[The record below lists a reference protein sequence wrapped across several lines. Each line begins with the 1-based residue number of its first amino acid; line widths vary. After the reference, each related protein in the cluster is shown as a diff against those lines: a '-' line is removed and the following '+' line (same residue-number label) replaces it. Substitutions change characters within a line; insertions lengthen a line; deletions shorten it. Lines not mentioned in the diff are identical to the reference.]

1 MYRFFKKFILLTI
14 FSYFTFFSFHAL
26 GAVGGP
32 ADSRAHKDLSVKI
45 TNVASNSAAA
55 PGNVANG
62 SSTIDTTPTIYGEVG
77 SAISSLYS
85 VQIYA
90 DNSQTPLDGKFE
102 KMSSIKWKFTPSTPL
117 SVGNHA
123 LQAAI
128 VKFDATVMK
137 RSGKWNITMAD
148 SKIIEVKLSPSSE
161 YENKRLITYDAA
173 DFVATGLSA
182 KPGSR
187 LEVFSASTGL
197 YGNGKTTVLVGTIG
211 IDSNVQTVD
220 LNPGTNFINVQNGG
234 LVYVR
239 YVNDSPPFFTS
250 SVKFTFLSGFS
261 RVPHYILG
269 INTLADWKKQLTQFA
284 QAKHIV
290 MESKRATLVYT
301 MEKAM
306 EWKNSDYDKIL
317 STYDVIIN
325 AEDQISGL
333 DNKSVVTESDKYLAD
348 LNRPRSNKYLV
359 VEVDHD
365 YLYSTNWRVAVNGKS
380 MEAFGMSFTS
390 DIMKDP
396 WGISHELGH
405 HHQQLNWRWESVA
418 ETTVNIYSLAAERA
432 LKISPNNLQ
441 KRDDWNLLV
450 RPYLARDNTGK
461 NFNDDTQIDIWIR
474 LYMFHQ
480 LWLAYGDDFYSKLHK
495 LVRKENVSNLTD
507 TEKFS
512 YFILTACK
520 VSGSDLTDFF
530 KQWGLIANARTLNLI
545 KNLGLPKPI
554 KDIATLH
561 D

>member
-1 MYRFFKKFILLTI
+1 MHKFFKTFIFLPI

-32 ADSRAHKDLSVKI
+32 RGSQISIDLSVKI
-45 TNVASNSAAA
+45 TNVVSNSAAA
-55 PGNVANG
+55 PGKVING
-62 SSTIDTTPTIYGEVG
+62 SSTIDTTPTIYGEVR

-85 VQIYA
+85 VQLYA
-90 DNSQTPLDGKFE
+90 DNSQTPLNGKFE
-102 KMSSIKWKFTPSTPL
+102 NISPIKWKFTPSAPL
-117 SVGNHA
+117 TVGNHT

-128 VKFDATVMK
+128 VRFDTTVMN
-137 RSGKWNITMAD
+137 RSGEWNITMAD
-148 SKIIEVKLSPSSE
+148 SKVIEVSLSPSFE
-161 YENKRLITYDAA
+161 YENNRLITYDAA

-182 KPGSR
+182 KPGSQ
-187 LEVFSASTGL
+187 LKVFSAPTGPHD
-197 YGNGKTTVLVGTIG
+197 YRKATVLVGTMG
-211 IDSNVQTVD
+211 IDSNVQIVD
-220 LNPGTNFINVQNGG
+220 LNPGTNFINVKTGG
-234 LVYVR
+234 LIYVR
-239 YVNDSPPFFTS
+239 YTKNSPPFFKS
-250 SVKFTFLSGFS
+250 NVEFTFLSGFS

-269 INTLADWKKQLTQFA
+269 INTPVDWKKQLTQFTDT
-284 QAKHIV
+284 KHVV
-290 MESKRATLVYT
+290 MESERAMLVYT

-333 DNKSVVTESDKYLAD
+333 DNKSVVTESDKYLVD

-365 YLYSTNWRVAVNGKS
+365 YLYSTNWRVAVNGKNK
-380 MEAFGMSFTS
+380 EAFGMSFTKN
-390 DIMKDP
+390 IINKP

-405 HHQQLNWRWESVA
+405 HHQQLNWTWESVVEA
-418 ETTVNIYSLAAERA
+418 TVNIYSLAAERA

-461 NFNDDTQIDIWIR
+461 NFNDDTQIDVWAR

-530 KQWGLIANARTLNLI
+530 KQWGLIANASTLNVI
-545 KNLGLPKPI
+545 QGLGLPKPS
-554 KDIATLH
+554 KDIAAFH